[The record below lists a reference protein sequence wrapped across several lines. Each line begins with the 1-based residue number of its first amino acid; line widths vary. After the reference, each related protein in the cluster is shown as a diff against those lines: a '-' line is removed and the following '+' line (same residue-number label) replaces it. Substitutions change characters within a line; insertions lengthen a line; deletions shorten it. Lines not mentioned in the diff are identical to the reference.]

1 MRIVLS
7 ALGRPRLQHR
17 LVSNYAA
24 HFGIDVLATLA
35 TLYAQRFCHHGRHQV
50 LVWLGLSLVVTVTT
64 VNLVG

>member
-1 MRIVLS
+1 VVRL
-7 ALGRPRLQHR
+7 RP
-17 LVSNYAA
+17 

-35 TLYAQRFCHHGRHQV
+35 TLYAQRFCHHRRHQV

>member
-7 ALGRPRLQHR
+7 FLDAHDFSTDWFDYS
-17 LVSNYAA
+17 V

-35 TLYAQRFCHHGRHQV
+35 TLYAQRFCHHPWHQF
-50 LVWLGLSLVVTVTT
+50 LVWLALSVVVTVST